1 MKELMSEREPQDD
14 PSGEK
19 QALQTLLY
27 RAHVYMVRPM
37 HMYIQIDR

>member
-1 MKELMSEREPQDD
+1 MKELMPEREPQDD

-19 QALQTLLY
+19 QALQTLLC

-37 HMYIQIDR
+37 YMCIQIDK